1 MSLYSC
7 DDLFFIQ
14 RHKIHMMKKLFL
26 SFAMVLLPLMAAAQ
40 QTVPVLKFAYFSY
53 DKVLHAMADYAAATR
68 SYNDLKAKYDAEAKR
83 SADDF
88 NSRYEEF
95 LDVQRKLEPS
105 ILRKRQAELEE
116 LMDRN
121 VAFRKETERL
131 LKKAEDDIYAPVRRK
146 LDATVRGMGKESGY
160 AFILNSDNNTL
171 LYVDTAKGEDI
182 TDALI
187 AVLK

>member
-1 MSLYSC
+1 
-7 DDLFFIQ
+7 
-14 RHKIHMMKKLFL
+14 MMKKLFL

-53 DKVLHAMADYAAATR
+53 DKVLHAMADYAVATR

-146 LDATVRGMGKESGY
+146 LDATVREMGKESGY